1 MSHPFASRC
10 FAFAALLCIVAPSVS
25 ALDMPTTDVEGSH
38 DHPLVSR
45 FAGSVLYGYQTIDY
59 DQMQL
64 PMGKYER
71 GEISVVETVEGKI
84 TRIAYVAPAGKSA
97 LEIYRNYAQ
106 AITAAGFQARFECHG
121 GDGPQGCG
129 GFGFASEVSA
139 PAISRAMG
147 PDSGRLVIETLSPTD
162 GNVYAM
168 TSSLQRPEGAVDLVL
183 MVAKDGNHDNPAGIL
198 LQICEHQPMATGQ
211 VTVDAKAIG
220 EGLAQTGHI
229 ALYGLTFASD
239 SASLD
244 PASQPT
250 LAQMAKLLTGQPA
263 LKVYIVGHTD
273 ATGDLAH
280 NLGLSQ
286 RRAEAV
292 VAALVKDYHIAPARL
307 LAKGMASFA
316 PVASNDDEAG
326 RARNRRVELV
336 KQ

>member
-1 MSHPFASRC
+1 MSHPFTFRS
-10 FAFAALLCIVAPSVS
+10 FAFAALLSIAAPSVS
-25 ALDMPTTDVEGSH
+25 AFDAPTADVEGSH
-38 DHPLVSR
+38 DHPLISR

-59 DQMQL
+59 EQL
-64 PMGKYER
+64 PLPLGKYQD
-71 GEISVVETVEGKI
+71 GKISTVETVEGKI
-84 TRIAYVAPAGKSA
+84 TRLAYVAPAGKSA
-97 LEIYRNYAQ
+97 LEVYRNYAQ
-106 AITAAGFQARFECHG
+106 ALGAAGFKVRFECHG
-121 GDGPQGCG
+121 DDGPQGCG
-129 GFGFASEVSA
+129 GYSFASEVSE
-139 PAISRAMG
+139 PARSRAMG
-147 PDSGRLVIETLSPTD
+147 EDAPNLAIDTLSPTND
-162 GNVYAM
+162 NVYAM
-168 TSSLQRPEGAVDLVL
+168 TARLQRAEGAVDLVL
-183 MVAKDGNHDNPAGIL
+183 LVAKDGNYDYPAGIL

-239 SASLD
+239 SAALD
-244 PASQPT
+244 ATSQPT
-250 LAQMAKLLTGQPA
+250 LVQMAKTLTEQPA

-273 ATGDLAH
+273 STGNLAH
-280 NLGLSQ
+280 NLDLSQ